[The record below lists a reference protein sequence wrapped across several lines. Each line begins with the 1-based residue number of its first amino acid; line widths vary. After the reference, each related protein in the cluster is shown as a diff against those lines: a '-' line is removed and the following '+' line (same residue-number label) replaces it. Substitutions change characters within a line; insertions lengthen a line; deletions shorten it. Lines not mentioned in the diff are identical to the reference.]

1 MGEAWWARLDGIEVQ
16 VAPKVFL
23 WRGTNKVHRSTVDEE
38 RSLIHGMNCE
48 QLSFMRILAIQLN
61 QPGDAILTTP
71 ALRWLM
77 NQGHEV
83 HALLQPLGAQLLQ
96 EMPGLASVEGLPRGS
111 VQVMRDVRRAIK
123 YRRVGFDWAVIF
135 SQCSDR
141 PALWAALSGA
151 GKRTG
156 LLTPRNKRLG
166 RLGLINDWIDYNSI
180 DHHMVHQHLV
190 VAGAPDGVAHDL
202 KLEYHPP
209 EADRNWAGDWMRQRG
224 LTGGGYLL
232 VHAAARWPSKYWP
245 MANLVEFL
253 RRAKQELNLPV
264 LVTAGRDAFEVE
276 FTRELVRQAPPDF
289 NEIGTL
295 TVNQLGAL
303 IQNAA
308 GFVGVDSMPMHLAAA
323 LDKPGVALF
332 GPTNDIIWG
341 PWHSRLAMLR
351 QDCACLSQKSRS
363 CHAGPESRCLAALSA
378 ESVLEKLAQLL
389 KTAS

>member
-1 MGEAWWARLDGIEVQ
+1 
-16 VAPKVFL
+16 
-23 WRGTNKVHRSTVDEE
+23 
-38 RSLIHGMNCE
+38 
-48 QLSFMRILAIQLN
+48 MRILAIQLN

-77 NQGHEV
+77 DQGHEV
-83 HALLQPLGAQLLQ
+83 HVLLQPLGAQLLQ
-96 EMPGLASVEGLPRGS
+96 EMPGLASVEALSRGS
-111 VQVMRDVRRAIK
+111 VQFMRDIRRAIK

-151 GKRTG
+151 KKRSG

-166 RLGLINDWIDYNSI
+166 RLGLINDWIEYYSVQ
-180 DHHMVHQHLV
+180 DHMALQHLL
-190 VAGAPDGVAHDL
+190 VAGAPAGAADNL

-209 EADRNWAGDWMRQRG
+209 EPDRAWARDWMRQRG
-224 LTGGGYLL
+224 LVDGRYLL
-232 VHAAARWPSKYWP
+232 LHAAARWPSKYWP
-245 MANLVEFL
+245 MPNLVDFL
-253 RRAKQELNLPV
+253 RRAKQVLNMPV

-276 FTRELVRQAPPDF
+276 FTRELIRQAPCDF

-303 IQNAA
+303 IQNAS

-323 LDKPGVALF
+323 LGTPGVALF
-332 GPTNDIIWG
+332 GPTNDVIWG

-351 QDCACLSQKSRS
+351 NDCECLGAKSRT
-363 CHAGPESRCLAALSA
+363 CPTGPGSRCLAGLSA
-378 ESVLEKLAQLL
+378 ETVLEKLAQVL
-389 KTAS
+389 KSC